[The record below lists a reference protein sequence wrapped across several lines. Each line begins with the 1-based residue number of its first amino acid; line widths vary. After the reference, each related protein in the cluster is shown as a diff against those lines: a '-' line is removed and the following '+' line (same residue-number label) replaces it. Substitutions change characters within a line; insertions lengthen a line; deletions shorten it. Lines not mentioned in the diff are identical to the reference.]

1 VLTLCLEAHNR
12 TGKYSYYTQFHDLEI
27 MYHVA
32 PLLPATPTE
41 EQQLERK
48 RHVGNDI
55 VVLLFRD
62 ADCKSTHCPLRSPG
76 TDSPAAEFDP
86 TVVASHFNHI
96 FVVVQPEE
104 RTDGSSMTRYKYA
117 PSSCRQPL
125 TELQGSYCFQKRCAC
140 LRASNARLWS
150 LP

>member
-1 VLTLCLEAHNR
+1 VFAAHNR

-55 VVLLFRD
+55 VVMLFRD
-62 ADCKSTHCPLRSPG
+62 ADCKSTLVPTLLSR
-76 TDSPAAEFDP
+76 TDNLAAEFDP
-86 TVVASHFNHI
+86 SVVASHFNHI

-104 RTDGSSMTRYKYA
+104 RTDGSSMTRYKSES
-117 PSSCRQPL
+117 SSCRQSL
-125 TELQGSYCFQKRCAC
+125 TYL
-140 LRASNARLWS
+140 
-150 LP
+150 